1 MNRPG
6 EELKKEEVV
15 DSLAATIRQRLVAPT
30 RAWLTR
36 IDEKNCEVEE
46 RLARAEQALE
56 RTRKQI
62 LALFSALALL
72 LGCLG
77 YLFLKTLA

>member
-1 MNRPG
+1 MSYPG
-6 EELKKEEVV
+6 EELKKGEVV
-15 DSLAATIRQRLVAPT
+15 DSLAATIRQRIVAPT
-30 RAWLTR
+30 RAWLAR
-36 IDEKNCEVEE
+36 IEEKNREVEE

-62 LALFSALALL
+62 WALFSALALV

-77 YLFLKTLA
+77 YLLFKMLA